1 MNVEDK
7 MYVFSNLVLTF
18 QRNYLSLMNKWT
30 KNLLVELVVQL
41 MMLKEFQV
49 NQEDLKQTNIKIP
62 INPNNLTICCIF
74 RSIVDKTFNNIIL
87 NITNKKL
94 K

>member
-18 QRNYLSLMNKWT
+18 QRNYLSLMNKSM

-49 NQEDLKQTNIKIP
+49 NQEDLKQTNIK
-62 INPNNLTICCIF
+62 
-74 RSIVDKTFNNIIL
+74 
-87 NITNKKL
+87 TNKNSDKSEL
-94 K
+94 SYDLLYI

>member
-1 MNVEDK
+1 VNYLMNVEDK

-18 QRNYLSLMNKWT
+18 QRNYLSLMNKSM

-49 NQEDLKQTNIKIP
+49 NQEDLKQTNIK
-62 INPNNLTICCIF
+62 
-74 RSIVDKTFNNIIL
+74 
-87 NITNKKL
+87 TNKNSDKSEL
-94 K
+94 SYDLLYI

>member
-18 QRNYLSLMNKWT
+18 QRNYLSLMNKWM

-49 NQEDLKQTNIKIP
+49 NQEDLKQTNIK
-62 INPNNLTICCIF
+62 
-74 RSIVDKTFNNIIL
+74 
-87 NITNKKL
+87 TNKNSDKSEL
-94 K
+94 SYDLLYI